1 MVEAVGASYISSGY
15 RDAIAF
21 AILILVLV
29 LRPQGILGKK
39 WRTSCKGRKDMM
51 NKIYAAIAKRQTP
64 IQLILLALTA
74 VFPFVVS
81 NPYAIRLAVLSGCL

>member
-1 MVEAVGASYISSGY
+1 
-15 RDAIAF
+15 
-21 AILILVLV
+21 
-29 LRPQGILGKK
+29 
-39 WRTSCKGRKDMM
+39 MM

-81 NPYAIRLAVLSGCL
+81 NPYAIRWQFSPGCL

>member
-1 MVEAVGASYISSGY
+1 
-15 RDAIAF
+15 
-21 AILILVLV
+21 
-29 LRPQGILGKK
+29 
-39 WRTSCKGRKDMM
+39 M